1 MRPSQIAILGYAVL
15 YFVLASDVEA
25 GNISQRYPVIYI
37 GLSMLDQIL
46 VVAGVVL
53 FGLKA
58 EADFAKFW
66 RFLFPLMI
74 LELTVGFWFDAI
86 IPLGAFEPQ
95 WWLNVAQSLWLLAPA
110 YYFNFRVARYRHVEQ
125 ADAEDG

>member
-1 MRPSQIAILGYAVL
+1 MKPSEIAILCYAVL
-15 YFVLASDVEA
+15 YFVLASDMEA
-25 GNISQRYPVIYI
+25 GNISQRYPVIYV

-46 VVAGVVL
+46 IVAGVVL

-74 LELTVGFWFDAI
+74 LERHH
-86 IPLGAFEPQ
+86 GASGAARPQ
-95 WWLNVAQSLWLLAPA
+95 AGGMGCA
-110 YYFNFRVARYRHVEQ
+110 ARHREGGPSM
-125 ADAEDG
+125 A

>member
-1 MRPSQIAILGYAVL
+1 MKPSEIAILCYAVL
-15 YFVLASDVEA
+15 YFVLASDMEA
-25 GNISQRYPVIYI
+25 GNISQRYPVIYV

-46 VVAGVVL
+46 IVAGVVL

-86 IPLGAFEPQ
+86 IPLGAFTPQ
-95 WWLNVAQSLWLLAPA
+95 WWLNVAVLSGCERFLTEAA
-110 YYFNFRVARYRHVEQ
+110 
-125 ADAEDG
+125 

>member
-1 MRPSQIAILGYAVL
+1 MKPSQIAILGYAVL
-15 YFVLASDVEA
+15 YFVLASDMEA

-74 LELTVGFWFDAI
+74 LEVTVAFWFDAI

-110 YYFNFRVARYRHVEQ
+110 YYFHFRVARYPYVEQ
-125 ADAEDG
+125 RGTNRP